1 MSSEPPPPDSA
12 TYLPDVV
19 SAVEIPDNGT
29 LSRVLY
35 RDGSIR
41 LVAFAFD
48 AGQELTDHTA
58 RTAAIVQVLTGR
70 IELALDGD
78 PVEVVPGGWVHMPP
92 HLPHAVRALEP
103 TVMVLTLVTGEIEPV
118 S

>member
-1 MSSEPPPPDSA
+1 MSFEPPTPDSA
-12 TYLPDVV
+12 TYLPDLVG
-19 SAVEIPDNGT
+19 AVEIPTNGT

-35 RDGSIR
+35 RDESIR
-41 LVAFAFD
+41 LVVFAFD
-48 AGQELTDHTA
+48 IGQELTDHTA

-70 IELALDGD
+70 VELVLDGA
-78 PVEVVPGGWVHMPP
+78 PAEVTPGAWVHMPP

-103 TVMVLTLVTGEIEPV
+103 TVMVLTLLTGESKPV